1 VLEAPQRNDA
11 VMSWRRSGQATLDD
25 VVELLRGIGTI
36 LMEIDEKLAR
46 LLNTNGEDESEGE
59 PDT

>member
-1 VLEAPQRNDA
+1 VLG
-11 VMSWRRSGQATLDD
+11 RRDRASLDD

-46 LLNTNGEDESEGE
+46 LLAVDEEDEDEGE

>member
-1 VLEAPQRNDA
+1 V
-11 VMSWRRSGQATLDD
+11 RRRRREGATLDD

-46 LLNTNGEDESEGE
+46 LLGAQGEDEDDGE
-59 PDT
+59 PNT

>member
-1 VLEAPQRNDA
+1 
-11 VMSWRRSGQATLDD
+11 MFRRREHATLDD

-46 LLNTNGEDESEGE
+46 LLGEDGEDEDEGE